1 METQCRMTTCH
12 MSSHA
17 PAAAPMKSTS
27 SCGSLWHT
35 VLHDPGNCEHE
46 WMLCHAYSPA
56 PPTQQDY
63 SRSPPRSL
71 PAVNEPRSSQARRQQ
86 RWTRS
91 TSSVPSP
98 SDLDYVGESDPPGLE
113 GQCDNQNLQTC
124 VHFCQR
130 NGLPRHHWA
139 DHFETREEWLQSR
152 HNASTMADKL
162 PQEDP
167 SWPQSVESREDASH
181 RALHNQDALLG
192 VALLC
197 NIHKRNSFSPKRAI
211 GNSN

>member
-1 METQCRMTTCH
+1 MRHATCGH
-12 MSSHA
+12 
-17 PAAAPMKSTS
+17 PA
-27 SCGSLWHT
+27 
-35 VLHDPGNCEHE
+35 
-46 WMLCHAYSPA
+46 LCSIGICVSPA

-192 VALLC
+192 VALLR

-211 GNSN
+211 GSSN